1 MNEIEKKV
9 ADEDAA
15 DAVAGAVDEAAE
27 EAAEEAD
34 EKTEEKVPDGHEWY
48 VIHTYSGYEGKV
60 KESLME
66 RMKAAGWG
74 EQLSEMLVPSEEIVE
89 LKKGKRRISERKI
102 FPGYILVRMELNDE
116 TWHIVRDTPKITG
129 FVGGKT
135 HPTPL
140 SEAEVKDIISQ
151 TESETGKP
159 KPKVLFRVGESV
171 RVIDGPFSSFIG
183 MVDDVNAERAKVRVM
198 VSIFGRSTPVE
209 LDFLQVERL

>member
-1 MNEIEKKV
+1 MSGKMNETEKKT
-9 ADEDAA
+9 A
-15 DAVAGAVDEAAE
+15 DEAAE
-27 EAAEEAD
+27 ETVEETVEETADAAEEPA
-34 EKTEEKVPDGHEWY
+34 EKQVPDGHEWY

-60 KESLME
+60 RESLME
-66 RMKAAGWG
+66 RMSAAGYG
-74 EQLSEMLVPSEEIVE
+74 EQISEILVPSEEIVE
-89 LKKGKRRISERKI
+89 LKKGKKRVSERKI

-135 HPTPL
+135 QPTPL

-183 MVDDVNAERAKVRVM
+183 MVDDVNAERGKVRVM

>member
-1 MNEIEKKV
+1 MNETEKKV
-9 ADEDAA
+9 ADET
-15 DAVAGAVDEAAE
+15 AGEAVDETAE
-27 EAAEEAD
+27 QAD
-34 EKTEEKVPDGHEWY
+34 EKAEEKVPDGHEWY
-48 VIHTYSGYEGKV
+48 VIHTYSGYESKV

-66 RMKAAGWG
+66 RMSAAGWG
-74 EQLSEMLVPSEEIVE
+74 EQLSEILVPSEEIVE
-89 LKKGKRRISERKI
+89 LKKGKRRVSERKI
-102 FPGYILVRMELNDE
+102 FPGYILVRMELNDQ

-140 SEAEVKDIISQ
+140 SEAEVKEIISQ

-183 MVDDVNAERAKVRVM
+183 MVDDVNAERGKVRVM

>member
-1 MNEIEKKV
+1 MNETEKKA
-9 ADEDAA
+9 ADEVD
-15 DAVAGAVDEAAE
+15 DNAVDEAAE
-27 EAAEEAD
+27 QAG

-66 RMKAAGWG
+66 RMTAAGYS
-74 EQLSEMLVPSEEIVE
+74 EQLSEILVPSEEIVE
-89 LKKGKRRISERKI
+89 LKKGKRRVSERKI

-140 SEAEVKDIISQ
+140 SEAEVKEIVSQ

-171 RVIDGPFSSFIG
+171 RGIDGPFSSFIG
-183 MVDDVNAERAKVRVM
+183 MVDDVNAERGKVRVM